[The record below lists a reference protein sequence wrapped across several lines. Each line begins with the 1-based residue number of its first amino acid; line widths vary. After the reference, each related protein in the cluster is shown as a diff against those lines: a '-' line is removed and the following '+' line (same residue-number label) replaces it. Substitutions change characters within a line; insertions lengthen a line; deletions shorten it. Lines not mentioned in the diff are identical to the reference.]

1 MEMVLRMEAVVEMGD
16 EHFYALCQN
25 NPDMRLERNA
35 DGDVVIMPPTGGD
48 TSRRNAEII
57 VQLGIWARRDGTGV
71 LFDSSGGFRL
81 PNGTVRAPDVAW
93 VAKEHLEGLSAEERR
108 RFLPL
113 CLDFV
118 VELRS
123 ESDALYAVQEK
134 MREYAACGARLG
146 WLIDPSE
153 RRVEVYRR
161 GQPVEVLIGISAISG
176 EPVLPKFALELAHV
190 WAE

>member
-1 MEMVLRMEAVVEMGD
+1 MEMVLRMDAVVDMDD
-16 EHFYALCQN
+16 EHFYTLCQN

-35 DGDVVIMPPTGGD
+35 DGAVVIIPPTGGE

-57 VQLGIWARRDGTGV
+57 VQLGIWTRRDGSGV

-81 PNGTVRAPDVAW
+81 PNGTVRSPDAAW
-93 VAKEHLEGLSAEERR
+93 VEKGRLAGLSAEERR
-108 RFLPL
+108 HFLLL
-113 CLDFV
+113 CPDFV

-123 ESDALYAVQEK
+123 ESDSLYAVQEK

-146 WLIDPSE
+146 WLIDPAE
-153 RRVEVYRR
+153 QRVEVYRR
-161 GQPVEVLIGISAISG
+161 GQPVEVLVGVNAISG
-176 EPVLPKFALELAHV
+176 EPVLPKFALELDNI

>member
-35 DGDVVIMPPTGGD
+35 GGDVVIMPPTGGD

-81 PNGTVRAPDVAW
+81 PNGTVRTPDVAW
-93 VAKEHLEGLSAEERR
+93 VAKERLEGLSAEERR

-113 CLDFV
+113 CPDFV

-161 GQPVEVLIGISAISG
+161 GQPVEVLIGMSAISG

-190 WAE
+190 WSE

>member
-1 MEMVLRMEAVVEMGD
+1 MEMVLRMDDVIDMDD
-16 EHFYALCQN
+16 ERFYALCQN

-35 DGDVVIMPPTGGD
+35 AGDVVIMPPTGGA

-57 VQLGIWARRDGTGV
+57 VQLGVWARRDGTGV

-81 PNGTVRAPDVAW
+81 SNGTVRSPDAAW
-93 VAKEHLEGLSAEERR
+93 VEKARLAALSAEERR

-113 CLDFV
+113 CPDFV
-118 VELRS
+118 VELRA
-123 ESDALYAVQEK
+123 ESDSLAAVQEK

-153 RRVEVYRR
+153 RQVEVYRR
-161 GQPVEVLIGISAISG
+161 EQPVETLIGLRAISG
-176 EPVLPKFALELAHV
+176 EPVLPKFALELDNI

>member
-1 MEMVLRMEAVVEMGD
+1 MEMVLRMEDVVDMD
-16 EHFYALCQN
+16 DDHFYALCQN

-57 VQLGIWARRDGTGV
+57 VQLGVWARRDGSGV

-81 PNGTVRAPDVAW
+81 PNGTVRSPDAAW
-93 VAKEHLEGLSAEERR
+93 VEKGRLEGLSAEERR
-108 RFLPL
+108 HFLPL
-113 CLDFV
+113 CPDFV

-123 ESDALYAVQEK
+123 ESDSLYAVQEK

-153 RRVEVYRR
+153 LRVEVYRLE
-161 GQPVEVLIGISAISG
+161 QPVEVLAGMSAVSG
-176 EPVLPKFALELAHV
+176 EPVLPKFALELDNI

>member
-1 MEMVLRMEAVVEMGD
+1 MEMVLHMEAVVEMDD

-35 DGDVVIMPPTGGD
+35 DGDVVIMPPTGGE

-93 VAKEHLEGLSAEERR
+93 VAKERLEGLSAEERR

-113 CLDFV
+113 CPDFV

-123 ESDALYAVQEK
+123 ESDALYAVQKK
-134 MREYAACGARLG
+134 MREYAACGVRLG

-161 GQPVEVLIGISAISG
+161 GQPVEVLIGLSAISG
-176 EPVLPKFALELAHV
+176 EPVLPKFALELAYV

>member
-1 MEMVLRMEAVVEMGD
+1 MEMVLRMEAVVEMDD

-35 DGDVVIMPPTGGD
+35 DGDVVIMPPTGGE

-93 VAKEHLEGLSAEERR
+93 VAKERLEGLNAEERR

-113 CLDFV
+113 CPDFV

-161 GQPVEVLIGISAISG
+161 GQPVEVLIGMSAISG
-176 EPVLPKFALELAHV
+176 EPVLPKFTLELAYV

>member
-1 MEMVLRMEAVVEMGD
+1 MEMVLRMEAVVDMND
-16 EHFYALCQN
+16 EHFYTLCQN

-35 DGDVVIMPPTGGD
+35 AGDVVIMPPTGGE

-57 VQLGIWARRDGTGV
+57 VQLGVWARRDGTGV

-81 PNGTVRAPDVAW
+81 PNGTVRSPDAAW
-93 VAKEHLEGLSAEERR
+93 VEKEHLAGLSTEERR
-108 RFLPL
+108 HFLPL
-113 CLDFV
+113 CPDFV

-123 ESDALYAVQEK
+123 ESDSLYAVQEK
-134 MREYAACGARLG
+134 MREYSVCGARLG

-153 RRVEVYRR
+153 YRVEVYRR
-161 GQPVEVLIGISAISG
+161 RQPVEVLVGMTAISG
-176 EPVLPKFALELAHV
+176 EPVLPKFALELANI

>member
-1 MEMVLRMEAVVEMGD
+1 MEMVLRMEDVVDMDD
-16 EHFYALCQN
+16 EHFYALCHN

-57 VQLGIWARRDGTGV
+57 VQLGVWARRDGSGI

-81 PNGTVRAPDVAW
+81 PNGTVRSPDAAW
-93 VAKEHLEGLSAEERR
+93 VEKGRLEGLSAEERR
-108 RFLPL
+108 HFLPL
-113 CLDFV
+113 CPDFV

-123 ESDALYAVQEK
+123 ESDSLYAVQEK

-153 RRVEVYRR
+153 QRVEVYRC
-161 GQPVEVLIGISAISG
+161 GQPVEALIGMSAVSG
-176 EPVLPKFALELAHV
+176 EPVLPKFALELDHI

>member
-1 MEMVLRMEAVVEMGD
+1 MEMVLRMEDVVDMDD

-35 DGDVVIMPPTGGD
+35 NGDVVIMPPTGGD

-57 VQLGIWARRDGTGV
+57 VQLGVWARRDGSGV

-81 PNGTVRAPDVAW
+81 PNGTVRSPDAAW
-93 VAKEHLEGLSAEERR
+93 VEKGRLEGLSTEERQ

-113 CLDFV
+113 CPDFV

-123 ESDALYAVQEK
+123 ESDSLYAVQEK

-153 RRVEVYRR
+153 QRVEVYRH
-161 GQPVEVLIGISAISG
+161 GQPVEALIGTSAVSG
-176 EPVLPKFALELAHV
+176 EPVLPKFALELDNI

>member
-1 MEMVLRMEAVVEMGD
+1 MEMVLRMKAVVDMND
-16 EHFYALCQN
+16 EHFYTLCQN

-35 DGDVVIMPPTGGD
+35 AGDVVIMPPTRGE

-57 VQLGIWARRDGTGV
+57 VQLGVWARRDGTGV

-81 PNGTVRAPDVAW
+81 PNGTVRSPDAAW
-93 VAKEHLEGLSAEERR
+93 VEKEHLAGLSAEERR
-108 RFLPL
+108 HFLPL
-113 CLDFV
+113 CPDFV

-123 ESDALYAVQEK
+123 ESDSLYAVQEK
-134 MREYAACGARLG
+134 MREYSVCGARLG

-153 RRVEVYRR
+153 YRVEVYRR
-161 GQPVEVLIGISAISG
+161 RQPVEVLVGMTAISG
-176 EPVLPKFALELAHV
+176 EPVLPKFALELANI

>member
-93 VAKEHLEGLSAEERR
+93 VAKERLEGLSAEERR

-113 CLDFV
+113 CPDFV

-123 ESDALYAVQEK
+123 ESDALYAVQKK

>member
-1 MEMVLRMEAVVEMGD
+1 MEMVLHMEDVVDMDD

-57 VQLGIWARRDGTGV
+57 VQLGVWARRDGTGV
-71 LFDSSGGFRL
+71 LFDSSGGFHL
-81 PNGTVRAPDVAW
+81 PNGTVRSPDAAW
-93 VAKEHLEGLSAEERR
+93 VEKGRLAGFSTEERR

-113 CLDFV
+113 CPDFV

-123 ESDALYAVQEK
+123 ESDSLYAVQKK

-153 RRVEVYRR
+153 QRVEVYRH
-161 GQPVEVLIGISAISG
+161 GQPVEVLVGTSAVSG
-176 EPVLPKFALELAHV
+176 EPVLPKFALELANI

>member
-1 MEMVLRMEAVVEMGD
+1 MEMVLHMEAVVEMDD

-93 VAKEHLEGLSAEERR
+93 VAKERLEGLSAEERR

-113 CLDFV
+113 CPDFV

-123 ESDALYAVQEK
+123 ESDALYAVQKK

-161 GQPVEVLIGISAISG
+161 GQPVEVLIGLSAISG

>member
-35 DGDVVIMPPTGGD
+35 GGDVVIMPPTGGD

-93 VAKEHLEGLSAEERR
+93 VAKERLEGLSAEERR

-113 CLDFV
+113 CPDFV

-123 ESDALYAVQEK
+123 ESDALYAVQKK